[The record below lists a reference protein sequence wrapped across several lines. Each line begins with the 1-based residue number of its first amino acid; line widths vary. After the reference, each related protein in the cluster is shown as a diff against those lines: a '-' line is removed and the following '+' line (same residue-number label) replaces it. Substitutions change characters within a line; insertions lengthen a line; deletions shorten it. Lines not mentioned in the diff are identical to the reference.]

1 MGKFPK
7 IVYQSSAKDCG
18 GACLTMIADYYG
30 LPLKLHQLADLLIPD
45 KEGVTMAQIAH
56 AATALGLKAHG
67 YRLDFRQLQEACDE
81 PCIAHWDNNHFVVV
95 AGSRGNH
102 FIVLDPALGKVRYS
116 RAEFQ
121 KHWGESSG
129 TVLFFEKE
137 REVDPNCFVINSSIT
152 GFPHIISLLR
162 SHASLWGATL
172 ACLLGVAAADMLI
185 PLLTR
190 TLYDRGIGGGDA
202 ALIYLMLAAQLALTI
217 GKAVT
222 TNVEGF
228 LALKMGNNLMSS
240 LVGDMLRKFYRL
252 RKSFFDSK
260 SAGEILQSTSDID
273 RVEQFIT
280 TQLPT
285 ALVCGVSLVISASML
300 IYFDWTIFIIAAV
313 AGMLYFIYS
322 NLWTDAIRKADY
334 QVFRALGDVQTQ
346 ILEYVKGI
354 SEIKLYGAYTTRS
367 QKWKSARMDY
377 YDATR
382 KAFVTDARQSLGID
396 ILGTLT
402 EIVTLLVTAL
412 AVARGGMTM
421 GTMLAICY
429 VVGSFNHPV
438 MSLTRFSRQL
448 LNFTTGRYRL
458 DSLLRHPEEGG
469 GDVLPDST
477 AIKIEDV
484 TFSYSSPGG
493 RNVLEGINLI
503 IPAGATVAIVGES
516 GSGKSTL
523 LKLITGLY
531 SPTSGRIVIGS
542 TPLNALSL
550 EKWRSECAVVA
561 CDGYIFD
568 DTLSANIAVAD
579 DTPDHSRLL
588 DAVKLARLEEIVD
601 CSPTGLDTQ
610 IGSGGM
616 RLSAGQRQRVLLARA
631 FYTSPGVLLL
641 DEATN
646 ALDSVTESMIYDN
659 IRTSFSTATVIIT
672 AHRLSTIE
680 NADTI
685 VVMDNGR
692 IVAQGSHREL
702 LSTSPVYRRL
712 IDAQCNKT

>member
-1 MGKFPK
+1 M
-7 IVYQSSAKDCG
+7 
-18 GACLTMIADYYG
+18 
-30 LPLKLHQLADLLIPD
+30 
-45 KEGVTMAQIAH
+45 
-56 AATALGLKAHG
+56 
-67 YRLDFRQLQEACDE
+67 
-81 PCIAHWDNNHFVVV
+81 
-95 AGSRGNH
+95 
-102 FIVLDPALGKVRYS
+102 
-116 RAEFQ
+116 
-121 KHWGESSG
+121 
-129 TVLFFEKE
+129 LFFEKE
-137 REVDPNCFVINSSIT
+137 QEVDLRLFEHEKSTS
-152 GFPHIISLLR
+152 GFPHITLLLK
-162 SHASLWGATL
+162 SHASLWVTTL
-172 ACLLGVAAADMLI
+172 ACLLGIAAADMLI

-190 TLYDRGIGGGDA
+190 TLYDRGIGGGDT
-202 ALIYLMLAAQLALTI
+202 ALIYLMVAAQLALTI
-217 GKAVT
+217 GKGIT
-222 TNVEGF
+222 TNVESF
-228 LALKMGNNLMSS
+228 LAMKMGNSLLSS
-240 LVGDMLRKFYRL
+240 LVGRLLRKFYL
-252 RKSFFDSK
+252 LKKSFFDSK

-273 RVEQFIT
+273 RVELFISN
-280 TQLPT
+280 QLPT
-285 ALVCGVSLVISASML
+285 ALVSGVSLVISAAML
-300 IYFDWTIFIIAAV
+300 IYFDWVIFIIAAV
-313 AGMLYFIYS
+313 AGMLYFVYS

-346 ILEYVKGI
+346 ILEYVRGI

-367 QKWKSARMDY
+367 EKWKSARMDY
-377 YDATR
+377 FDASR

-412 AVARGGMTM
+412 AVARGEMTM

-469 GDVLPDST
+469 GDVRPDST
-477 AIKIEDV
+477 AIMIEDV
-484 TFSYSSPGG
+484 SFSYSTPGG
-493 RNVLEGINLI
+493 KNVLEDINLT
-503 IPAGATVAIVGES
+503 IPPGATVAIVGES

-531 SPTSGRIVIGS
+531 PPTHGRIVIGTTDLTS
-542 TPLNALSL
+542 LSL

-568 DTLSANIAVAD
+568 DTLIANIAVAD
-579 DTPDHSRLL
+579 AVPDMLRLL
-588 DAVKLARLEEIVD
+588 DSVRLARLDEIVD
-601 CSPTGLDTQ
+601 SSPSGLDTQ
-610 IGSGGM
+610 IGAGGM

-646 ALDSVTESMIYDN
+646 ALDSVTESVIYDN
-659 IRTSFSTATVIIT
+659 IRASFSKATVIIT

-692 IVAQGSHREL
+692 IVAQGPHREL
-702 LSTSPVYRRL
+702 LNSSPVYRRL
-712 IDAQCNKT
+712 IDAQCKMA